1 MSSHN
6 SKYYAKS
13 LKTNPVKSK
22 NIKTLFRQQSTQEST
37 EPSSITSIDVNSEK
51 IAEGAVQ
58 LTSTLVS
65 V

>member
-6 SKYYAKS
+6 SKYCAKS
-13 LKTNPVKSK
+13 LKTNSVKSK

-37 EPSSITSIDVNSEK
+37 EPSSSTSIDVNSEK

>member
-6 SKYYAKS
+6 SKYCA
-13 LKTNPVKSK
+13 NPVKSK

-37 EPSSITSIDVNSEK
+37 EPSSSTSIDVNSEK

>member
-6 SKYYAKS
+6 SKYCAKS

-22 NIKTLFRQQSTQEST
+22 NIKTLFRQQSTQEIT
-37 EPSSITSIDVNSEK
+37 EPSSSTSIDVNSEK